1 MVSLKKIIISGHSSI
16 HGHRSNKGVNNSMI
30 NLTYY
35 CELSV
40 LSEWNKSLCI
50 RLSVYQEV
58 MFRWIKS
65 VTKLHR
71 NVCEQSLKPKC
82 HLLVHRSTLQ
92 NKIYYCV
99 LLTMLHVIGHYWY
112 KNQLHIT
119 ILQLLYTKQV
129 IDFNQR
135 QAEYFDSYKGSVQ
148 SYWTKLK

>member
-1 MVSLKKIIISGHSSI
+1 M
-16 HGHRSNKGVNNSMI
+16 
-30 NLTYY
+30 YY
-35 CELSV
+35 LYCQNEKRVYV
-40 LSEWNKSLCI
+40 LGSQFIRKLC
-50 RLSVYQEV
+50 LDGY
-58 MFRWIKS
+58 KS

-148 SYWTKLK
+148 SYWTKLKYYSPYYKNILSNSNQVILRTQMY